1 VVKLA
6 TLLHA
11 CPLPTHTVLL
21 DPHPN
26 MPSRS
31 RSWSMNKKKSLT
43 VSSLV
48 QLLDLPKLKNDC
60 KEARLMF
67 TTPGSTSDRSAKHR
81 PGHQTIRISGDRMHL
96 TITFLSHN
104 NNFLKTYYEIYNN
117 RYIRLHWHG
126 NPCTSTFK
134 PAHHL
139 PSHPLS
145 PPSACH
151 LIP

>member
-1 VVKLA
+1 MVKLA

-11 CPLPTHTVLL
+11 CPLPTHTVLF

-26 MPSRS
+26 IPSCS
-31 RSWSMNKKKSLT
+31 PSWSMNKKTSLT

-48 QLLDLPKLKNDC
+48 QLLDLPKSNNDC

-81 PGHQTIRISGDRMHL
+81 PGHQTIRTSGDRMHF
-96 TITFLSHN
+96 TITFIPHSN
-104 NNFLKTYYEIYNN
+104 IFLKTHYEIYTN
-117 RYIRLHWHG
+117 RHIWLHRHG
-126 NPCTSTFK
+126 NPCTSTYK
-134 PAHHL
+134 SAHHI

-145 PPSACH
+145 TPSAYH